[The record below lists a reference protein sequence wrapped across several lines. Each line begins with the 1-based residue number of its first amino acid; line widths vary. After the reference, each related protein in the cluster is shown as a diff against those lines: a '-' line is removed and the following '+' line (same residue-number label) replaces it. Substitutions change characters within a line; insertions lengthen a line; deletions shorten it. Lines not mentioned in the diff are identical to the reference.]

1 MGCIYSSKKLSD
13 VLQEFKEEGPLSKY
27 NPEGDIDYEGF
38 QLFMDSYLEIPT
50 PRDLVTRL
58 FLSFVK
64 RPPNTQAGPAVDGRL
79 LKMAAVTSTTACAPI
94 TSHTTAGGGGGSLP
108 ELAKEPP
115 AKEHHSLAEK
125 LHGFTEKL
133 HSLGHRCD
141 SESNSRG
148 RAGFC
153 STIRRG
159 KRVSIQCEFLGDL
172 KSIVL
177 DLLSSA
183 FADWALDMHSFQSP
197 GGLPCS
203 WQLYFGD
210 VGCLLSDLG
219 YKVI

>member
-1 MGCIYSSKKLSD
+1 MKTLREAANQRARLFSLARIEVK
-13 VLQEFKEEGPLSKY
+13 
-27 NPEGDIDYEGF
+27 DIDYEGF

-64 RPPNTQAGPAVDGRL
+64 RPTATQATPSVDGRL

-115 AKEHHSLAEK
+115 VKEHQSLAEK

-133 HSLGHRCD
+133 TSSLGHRCD

-148 RAGFC
+148 RAGNG
-153 STIRRG
+153 SSKRKSNIQADKAKALNVSKQTRKLVQSLHSG
-159 KRVSIQCEFLGDL
+159 KIL
-172 KSIVL
+172 KLEHHSVL
-177 DLLSSA
+177 
-183 FADWALDMHSFQSP
+183 Q
-197 GGLPCS
+197 
-203 WQLYFGD
+203 
-210 VGCLLSDLG
+210 
-219 YKVI
+219 